1 MDDLTRVPHQKQT
14 LTYFSPSLS
23 LRFCVPAEARP
34 PPPFSPTSPR
44 LASSSGSPPASRAP
58 WGDTASTGLLSSPTP
73 PSSLLPLACGLLARA
88 RGYHEHPGDRKIE
101 IEGIAILPPRI
112 ALSLPLV
119 LRGRFMFR
127 RGRRSQI
134 R

>member
-1 MDDLTRVPHQKQT
+1 MTSPEFPIRSKPSPTSPH
-14 LTYFSPSLS
+14 LS
-23 LRFCVPAEARP
+23 RSASVFPAEARP

-58 WGDTASTGLLSSPTP
+58 WGDTASTGLLSSLTP